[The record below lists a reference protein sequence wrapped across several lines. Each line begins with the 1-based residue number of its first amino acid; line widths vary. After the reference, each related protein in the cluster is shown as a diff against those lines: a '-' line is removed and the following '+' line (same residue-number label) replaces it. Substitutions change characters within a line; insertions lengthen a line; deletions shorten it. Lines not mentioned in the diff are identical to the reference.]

1 MFRVCVIEML
11 VCCTVSFILVT
22 GRFKFVWH
30 FLSRGTRH
38 SGNMKSSNT
47 LSVSG
52 CHRVRRLRWVPS
64 PGRSHS
70 SQSEAAQSF
79 SHSDSLARL
88 QIEAEVLRSFKQQN
102 NGGAEVKL
110 SNRCPF
116 LQGYACCASRGHAP
130 ITAAIQKLV
139 PRTNVA
145 AVEES
150 AFGVARSIR
159 LQLLHHIQA
168 PSTDAHIYTLEVS
181 RETHLV
187 KVNPDGA
194 HVGGSDRRQRE
205 EAVLPLAEER
215 HALVKAEKLFHQTS
229 HTRVHRH

>member
-1 MFRVCVIEML
+1 
-11 VCCTVSFILVT
+11 
-22 GRFKFVWH
+22 
-30 FLSRGTRH
+30 
-38 SGNMKSSNT
+38 MKSSNT
-47 LSVSG
+47 LSVSWF
-52 CHRVRRLRWVPS
+52 HTVRTLRWVPW
-64 PGRSHS
+64 PGHSHYR
-70 SQSEAAQSF
+70 QSEVAQSF
-79 SHSDSLARL
+79 SYSDSLAWL

-116 LQGYACCASRGHAP
+116 LQSYACCTGRGHAA
-130 ITAAIQKLV
+130 IAVGIQKLV

-145 AVEES
+145 AVKES

-159 LQLLHHIQA
+159 LQLLNHIQA
-168 PSTDAHIYTLEVS
+168 PSTDAHIYMLVANK
-181 RETHLV
+181 ETHLV

-194 HVGGSDRRQRE
+194 HICSSDRRQRE

-229 HTRVHRH
+229 HTRVNWH